1 MNDVKKLERP
11 RDGRM
16 AAGVCAG
23 IGRHL
28 GVDATLV
35 RLAFAAAAVVFC
47 AGLLAYV
54 ICWIVIPE
62 EGA

>member
-11 RDGRM
+11 QDGRM
-16 AAGVCAG
+16 LAGVCAG
-23 IGRHL
+23 IGRYF

-35 RLAFAAAAVVFC
+35 RLACVAAALIFGSGV
-47 AGLLAYV
+47 LAYV

>member
-1 MNDVKKLERP
+1 MDSSNKMTRP

-16 AAGVCAG
+16 VAGVCAG
-23 IGRHL
+23 LARSL

-35 RLAFAAAAVVFC
+35 RLVWAFSVIFLGFGV
-47 AGLLAYV
+47 LAYV

-62 EGA
+62 E